1 MTTKTVTIGKDG
13 SLVITKSDDG
23 DSQTPPPPPGT
34 ETGTPVVIHTGRHH
48 NSFDGGAFFAGLFVG
63 VILVLLFQSRRR
75 KQAAHA
81 ELVARDR
88 DREPSRTDSEY
99 AALARRTAN
108 LERIVTDP
116 AQRVGAEIDA
126 LR

>member
-1 MTTKTVTIGKDG
+1 MATKTVTIGKDG
-13 SLVITKSDDG
+13 ALTITKSDDG
-23 DSQTPPPPPGT
+23 DTAATQGT
-34 ETGTPVVIHTGRHH
+34 ETGTPVVIHDHH
-48 NSFDGGAFFAGLFVG
+48 HGGYYGGSFFSGIVVGAL
-63 VILVLLFQSRRR
+63 LLRLFQKLRQRALERIVPDQPRRD
-75 KQAAHA
+75 AG
-81 ELVARDR
+81 
-88 DREPSRTDSEY
+88 RTDAEY

>member
-23 DSQTPPPPPGT
+23 DSAPPPPPPPPTT
-34 ETGTPVVIHTGRHH
+34 ETATPIVIHKHH
-48 NSFDGGAFFAGLFVG
+48 RDSDLHGGSFFGGMVMGAL
-63 VILVLLFQSRRR
+63 LLLLFQMLRRR
-75 KQAAHA
+75 KLERLAQT
-81 ELVARDR
+81 EPRRDGV
-88 DREPSRTDSEY
+88 RTDGEY